1 MSADDGEPANKRARA
16 SESDELLE
24 AAPDRMMSLVRALH
38 AEAGPDSMTALHTL
52 TTLLTNVLEHPD
64 LPKYRSVRLGNPS
77 FHRRVG
83 RFAAALALLRAAG
96 FESAT
101 EGEAGSEEVTHLAL
115 PVCDAPRLA
124 RCVVLLEAAKQA
136 TLMVD
141 EEGGGGAMS
150 SATGGAS
157 SSGGAGSGSGSGGM
171 SKAEG
176 KRPMGAAQAA
186 AADAGAAG
194 VADGDCGRR
203 ARTLSALMAE
213 AEADVARMA
222 EEECREA
229 AEAAAAAAAAAEA
242 EAEAAEVTVG
252 DDGNLDVCSICG
264 LGGLLICCDGCPAA
278 VHTACLT
285 DGTAPDEDDEDAAW
299 FCAACRQA
307 LEMP

>member
-136 TLMVD
+136 ALMVD

-229 AEAAAAAAAAAEA
+229 AEAAAAAAEEA
-242 EAEAAEVTVG
+242 EAEAVTVG

-285 DGTAPDEDDEDAAW
+285 DGTAPDENDEDAAW

>member
-77 FHRRVG
+77 FRRRVG
-83 RFAAALALLRAAG
+83 RFVAALALLRAAG

-101 EGEAGSEEVTHLAL
+101 EGEADSEEVTHLAL

-141 EEGGGGAMS
+141 EEGGGGAMP
-150 SATGGAS
+150 SAPGGVS

-186 AADAGAAG
+186 AADAGAVG
-194 VADGDCGRR
+194 VADGACGRH

-229 AEAAAAAAAAAEA
+229 AEAAAAEAA